1 MIREAQLEDC
11 EAIWQLVCT
20 LEETELDHAAFATVF
35 TEQQT
40 DGRHVTLVWS
50 EDADTGADAPI
61 QALMNMRIEVQL
73 HHAAKIAEVQELVVD
88 PSLRGRGAGKEL
100 LTTACKAAR
109 EAGCVRIE
117 LVTNQ
122 RRHGAHRFYEH
133 EGMHQT
139 HYGYTLDL

>member
-1 MIREAQLEDC
+1 MIRPATLADVD
-11 EAIWQLVCT
+11 AIWQLVCT
-20 LEETELDHAAFATVF
+20 LEETELDHDAFTAVF
-35 TEQQT
+35 AEQQA
-40 DGRHVTLVWS
+40 DGRHVTLVWT
-50 EDADTGADAPI
+50 EDAVGAPV
-61 QALMNMRIEVQL
+61 QALMNMRLEMQL

-88 PSLRGRGAGKEL
+88 PSLRGRGVGKEL
-100 LTTACKAAR
+100 LAAAREAAR

-122 RRHGAHRFYEH
+122 RRHGAHRFYER

>member
-1 MIREAQLEDC
+1 MIRKARPEDC
-11 EAIWQLVCT
+11 EAIWRLVCT
-20 LEETELDHAAFATVF
+20 LEACELDHDAFAAVF
-35 TEQQT
+35 ADQQT

-50 EDADTGADAPI
+50 EDNPDAPI
-61 QALMNMRIEVQL
+61 QALMNMRIELQL

-88 PSLRGRGAGKEL
+88 PSLRGRGVGKEL
-100 LTTACKAAR
+100 LAAAREAAR

-122 RRHGAHRFYEH
+122 RRHGAHRFYGR

-139 HYGYTLDL
+139 HFGYTLDL

>member
-1 MIREAQLEDC
+1 MIREARFEDC
-11 EAIWQLVCT
+11 EGIWHLVCT
-20 LEETELDHAAFATVF
+20 LEETELDHDAFAEVF
-35 TEQQT
+35 AEQQR
-40 DGRHVTLVWS
+40 DGRHVTLVWT
-50 EDADTGADAPI
+50 EDVTGADAPI

-88 PSLRGRGAGKEL
+88 PTLRGRGVGKEL
-100 LTTACKAAR
+100 LAAARKTAR
-109 EAGCVRIE
+109 EADCVRIE

-122 RRHGAHRFYEH
+122 RRHGAHRFYER

>member
-11 EAIWQLVCT
+11 DAAWHLICT
-20 LEETELDHAAFATVF
+20 LEEHELDHDTFAQAFAS
-35 TEQQT
+35 QRM

-50 EDADTGADAPI
+50 EDAPGAVI
-61 QALMNMRIEVQL
+61 QALMNMRIELQL

-88 PSLRGRGAGKEL
+88 PSLRGRGVGKEL
-100 LTTACKAAR
+100 LAAAR
-109 EAGCVRIE
+109 EAAQAAGCARIE

-122 RRHGAHRFYEH
+122 RRHGAHRFYER
-133 EGMHQT
+133 EGMLQT

>member
-11 EAIWQLVCT
+11 EAIWQLVCA
-20 LEETELDHAAFATVF
+20 LEERELDHNAFAAVF
-35 TEQQT
+35 AEQQT

-50 EDADTGADAPI
+50 ENAGAPI

-88 PSLRGRGAGKEL
+88 PSLRGRGVGKEL
-100 LTTACKAAR
+100 LAAAR
-109 EAGCVRIE
+109 DAAQAAGCVRIE

-122 RRHGAHRFYEH
+122 RRHGAHRFYER
-133 EGMHQT
+133 EGMRQT
-139 HYGYTLDL
+139 HYGYTFDL